1 MAKIL
6 IVDGGVPF
14 HGVGGTLNHSYAE
27 LAQKTLTAMGHEAT
41 ITRVDGK
48 WQASEEADKF
58 KAADAVILTFA
69 AWWMGTPWQVKQ
81 YIDEV
86 FCAGLSVGGDGR
98 TRTDPAHNYGRG
110 GVLTDKK
117 YMLSITWNAP
127 LNAFVDPKE
136 FFGGVGIDAVLLPVH
151 KAFQFIGM
159 KNIGKTF
166 MANDVIK
173 NPTHAEDF
181 ARFEA
186 TLKEN
191 FAAL

>member
-6 IVDGGVPF
+6 IVDGGVQF
-14 HGVGGTLNHSYAE
+14 HGAGGTLNHAYAQ
-27 LAQKTLTAMGHEAT
+27 LAQKVFAAMGHEAE
-41 ITRVDGK
+41 ITRVADD
-48 WQASEEADKF
+48 WNAEAEAAKF
-58 KAADAVILTFA
+58 KAADAVLLTFA
-69 AWWMGTPWQVKQ
+69 AWWMGTPWPVKR

-110 GVLTDKK
+110 GILKDKK

-127 LNAFVDPKE
+127 LNAFADPTQ
-136 FFGGVGIDAVLLPVH
+136 FFAGAGIESVLLPVH

-159 KNIGKTF
+159 SCLGKSF

-173 NPTHAEDF
+173 NPTHEADC

-186 TLKEN
+186 LLKEN

>member
-48 WQASEEADKF
+48 WQAAEEADKF

-86 FCAGLSVGGDGR
+86 FCAGLSVGGPYR
-98 TRTDPAHNYGRG
+98 SSA
-110 GVLTDKK
+110 
-117 YMLSITWNAP
+117 
-127 LNAFVDPKE
+127 
-136 FFGGVGIDAVLLPVH
+136 
-151 KAFQFIGM
+151 
-159 KNIGKTF
+159 
-166 MANDVIK
+166 
-173 NPTHAEDF
+173 
-181 ARFEA
+181 
-186 TLKEN
+186 
-191 FAAL
+191 

>member
-1 MAKIL
+1 MARIL

-27 LAQKTLTAMGHEAT
+27 LAQKVLASMGHDVEV
-41 ITRVDGK
+41 TRVDAD
-48 WQASEEADKF
+48 WQGAQEAEKF
-58 KAADAVILTFA
+58 KAADAVILTYA
-69 AWWMGTPWQVKQ
+69 AWWMGAPWQVKR
-81 YIDEV
+81 YVDEV
-86 FCAGLSVGGDGR
+86 FCSGLSAGGDGR

-110 GVLTDKK
+110 GILKGKK

-136 FFGGVGIDAVLLPVH
+136 FFGGVGIDAVLLPMH

-159 KNIGKTF
+159 QPAGKTF
-166 MANDVIK
+166 MASDVIK

-181 ARFEA
+181 KRFEA
-186 TLKEN
+186 TLREN

>member
-27 LAQKTLTAMGHEAT
+27 LAQKTLSAMGHEAT
-41 ITRVDGK
+41 ITRVDAQWK
-48 WQASEEADKF
+48 AAEEADKF

-98 TRTDPAHNYGRG
+98 PVPIPRTTTAAAACSPTRSTCFP
-110 GVLTDKK
+110 
-117 YMLSITWNAP
+117 SP
-127 LNAFVDPKE
+127 
-136 FFGGVGIDAVLLPVH
+136 
-151 KAFQFIGM
+151 GM
-159 KNIGKTF
+159 
-166 MANDVIK
+166 
-173 NPTHAEDF
+173 
-181 ARFEA
+181 R
-186 TLKEN
+186 L
-191 FAAL
+191 

>member
-27 LAQKTLTAMGHEAT
+27 LAQKTLSAMGHEAT
-41 ITRVDGK
+41 ITRVDAQWK
-48 WQASEEADKF
+48 AAEEADKF

-127 LNAFVDPKE
+127 LNAFVDP
-136 FFGGVGIDAVLLPVH
+136 G
-151 KAFQFIGM
+151 
-159 KNIGKTF
+159 
-166 MANDVIK
+166 
-173 NPTHAEDF
+173 DF
-181 ARFEA
+181 S
-186 TLKEN
+186 
-191 FAAL
+191 AASASMPFCCLCTRPSNLSV